1 MKQRFKSIF
10 KAYFT
15 LYYYEKIVV
24 WIFVILML
32 SLSAAFFI
40 INNYTAKQQ
49 FISTN
54 PSLRDSLEALIA
66 FQKERQNKDSTLF
79 AFNPNTANRE
89 TLLALG
95 FYPKLADRLIK
106 YREKVTLKSPDD
118 LKKIYGIDDAFV
130 EKLSPFMIFEYQ
142 INTSKP
148 IQNNFVSHSNSANTL
163 KIDLNTAQEEELM
176 LLKGIGVA
184 LSKRIVNYRQKLG
197 GFFDPSQLLE
207 VWGIDSSLLSKNDSI
222 IFLDIKKINKIT
234 INTAEWK
241 DLVKHPY
248 IDNKTASLI
257 INYRMHHGD
266 YHSIEDLYKI
276 KALKASDIEK
286 IEPYIDFKQSTE
298 I

>member
-15 LYYYEKIVV
+15 FYYYEKIVV